1 MIRRPPRSTRTD
13 TLFPYTTLFRSAVA
27 EAAGGRVVV
36 LGTPAEE
43 GGGGKI
49 RLARSGAFEGID
61 AALMVHPAGHDLARM
76 TAIAV
81 QEVSATY
88 PGHAANAAAAPHLR
102 RNPPEPPVPRYVHSA
117 APRQPIP
124 PHATHHRLLGHAE
137 QQ

>member
-61 AALMVHPAGHDLARM
+61 AALMVNPAGHDLARM

-88 PGHAANAAAAPHLR
+88 TGTAATAPAAPHPGRNALAAAVLGYVTVAALR
-102 RNPPEPPVPRYVHSA
+102 QHIRPDERIHGWIGRDHV
-117 APRQPIP
+117 
-124 PHATHHRLLGHAE
+124 
-137 QQ
+137 

>member
-81 QEVSATY
+81 QAVSATY
-88 PGHAANAAAAPHLR
+88 TGHAAHAAAAPHLGR
-102 RNPPEPPVPRYVHSA
+102 HALHAALLGYVNVPPPRPHLPTPQ
-117 APRQPIP
+117 APRV
-124 PHATHHRLLGHAE
+124 G
-137 QQ
+137 